1 MTSYTVLNLL
11 SNLDNH
17 KEYYDFIYT
26 DLKKIVER
34 GEHRGHTQ
42 VRFVSRSLRGK
53 QDKQF
58 RHVFLEFQ
66 KSPNKSF
73 SQKNPWKQ
81 VYVSEHN
88 PVWARSSNN
97 CNNNMPQTQWKDE
110 ISIQLPNVSHDMH
123 EIIEHERGFSRM
135 YVPGMRDCRHH
146 VSDMLSFCY
155 PEILVNESTEH
166 EAESD

>member
-11 SNLDNH
+11 SNLKNH

-53 QDKQF
+53 RDKRF

-66 KSPNKSF
+66 QSPKTF

-88 PVWARSSNN
+88 PSWARNSNHGI
-97 CNNNMPQTQWKDE
+97 PHWKDE

-123 EIIEHERGFSRM
+123 GIIEHEQALPRM
-135 YVPGMRDCRHH
+135 YVLGVRDCRHH

-155 PEILVNESTEH
+155 PDILVKE
-166 EAESD
+166 